1 MNLKQ
6 QPFGTVQPGTMVE
19 LYTLTNDNGVT
30 VTLTNYGG
38 IIVSLHTPDRSG
50 QPGDIVLGFD
60 NLDDYQTRSPYFGC
74 ITGRFANRIAGGKFQ
89 LKGKEYTLAQ
99 NNGQNHLHGG
109 KVGFDKVVW
118 SADPFSSP
126 DAVGVALSY
135 LSPDGEEG
143 YPGNLSVTVTYTLT
157 NDNTFEIDYKATTD
171 QATILN
177 LTNHTYF
184 NLTGEGKILDH
195 ELMLNADRFT
205 PVDDSAI
212 PLGELRPVT
221 GTPLDFLQSTR
232 IGDRIDVDD
241 EQMRRGLGYDHNW
254 VVNGTPGELRLAAVL
269 REPSTGRTVEVH
281 TTQPGVQFYSG
292 NLMPESLPGKE
303 GKTYPRRGGVCLE
316 TQHFPDSPN
325 QPSFPSAVLEPGQ
338 TYHEV
343 TVFKFGAE

>member
-6 QPFGTVQPGTMVE
+6 QPFGSTKPGTLVD
-19 LYTLTNDNGVT
+19 LYTLSNDQGVT

-38 IIVSLHTPDRSG
+38 TIVSLHTPDRAG
-50 QPGDIVLGFD
+50 QTGDIVLGFD
-60 NLDDYQTRSPYFGC
+60 NLQDYLNLSPFFGC

-118 SADPFSSP
+118 AADPFCSP
-126 DAVGVALSY
+126 DGAGVALSY

-157 NDNTFEIDYKATTD
+157 ADNAFQIDYDATTD
-171 QATILN
+171 RATILN
-177 LTNHTYF
+177 LTNHAYF
-184 NLTGEGKILDH
+184 NLLGQGTILDH

-205 PVDDSAI
+205 PVDATAI
-212 PLGELRPVT
+212 PLGELRSVT
-221 GTPLDFLQSTR
+221 GTPFDFHQFTR
-232 IGDRIDVDD
+232 IGNRIDQDD
-241 EQMRRGLGYDHNW
+241 EQIRFGLGYDHNW
-254 VVNGTPGELRLAAVL
+254 VLNGTPGELRLAAAL
-269 REPSTGRTVEVH
+269 RESTTGRTLEVH

-292 NLMPESLPGKE
+292 NLMSERLIGKE
-303 GKTYPRRGGVCLE
+303 GKLYLRRGGVCLE

-325 QPSFPSAVLEPGQ
+325 QPSFPSVILEPGRK
-338 TYHEV
+338 YHEV